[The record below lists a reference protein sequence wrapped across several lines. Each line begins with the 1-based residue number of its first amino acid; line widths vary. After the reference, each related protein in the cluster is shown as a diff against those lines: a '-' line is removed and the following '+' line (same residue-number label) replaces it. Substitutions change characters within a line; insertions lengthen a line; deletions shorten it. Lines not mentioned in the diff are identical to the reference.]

1 MACRVVKFSI
11 HLTEKRPT
19 MPGSGTIIFS
29 TSIPTKL
36 SVLFALPLLALA
48 AACQRGPAAP
58 AGPAMQAMPVQVHIV
73 QAQKIFDSSEYLA
86 ILKSR
91 HSATINPQVEGQIT
105 RIFVKSG
112 DRVKAGTPILQI
124 DPVKQQ
130 ATLGSQE
137 ASRAAQEANLRYA
150 QTQLERERKLFEAGV
165 VSKQEFDNAQTNHDA
180 AVAQLKSLG
189 EQVNQ
194 QQVELHYYR
203 VAAPMAGIIGDI
215 PVRQGDRVAVTT
227 LLTTVDEPGSLEAY
241 IYIPAE
247 RGKDVRVGLPVHLLD
262 ESGKPVSDARITFV
276 SPEVDNDTQTILAKA
291 SIENPKG
298 QLRVSQQMRAQV
310 IWSDH
315 LGPVVPVLSVS
326 RINGRF
332 FVFLATKDG
341 ANTVARQKGLT
352 IGDTVG
358 NDYVVLDGLKAG
370 DHLIVSGTQF
380 LQDGMP
386 VAEQIQ
392 NATAAPATDNSA
404 NGGGR

>member
-1 MACRVVKFSI
+1 M
-11 HLTEKRPT
+11 
-19 MPGSGTIIFS
+19 
-29 TSIPTKL
+29 KL
-36 SVLFALPLLALA
+36 AFCFPLPLLAIA
-48 AACQRGPAAP
+48 AACQKGPASA
-58 AGPAMQAMPVQVHIV
+58 AGPAMQAMPVQVQVV
-73 QAQKIFDSSEYLA
+73 QAQKIADSSEYLA

-91 HSATINPQVEGQIT
+91 HSAVINPQVEGQIT
-105 RIFVKSG
+105 KIFVKSG
-112 DRVKAGTPILQI
+112 DHVKAGSPILQI
-124 DPVKQQ
+124 DPLKQQ
-130 ATLGSQE
+130 ATVGSQE

-165 VSKQEFDNAQTNHDA
+165 VSKQEFDNAQTNRDA
-180 AVAQLKSLG
+180 ALAQLKSLG

-215 PVRQGDRVAVTT
+215 PVREGDRVAVTT

-241 IYIPAE
+241 IYVPAE
-247 RGKDVRVGLPVHLLD
+247 RGKDVRIGLPVHLLD

-291 SIENPKG
+291 SIENPKR

-310 IWSDH
+310 VWSNH
-315 LGPVVPVLSVS
+315 QGPVVPVLSVI

-332 FVFLATKDG
+332 FVFLAVKEAAGTF
-341 ANTVARQKGLT
+341 ARQKGLT

-358 NDYVVLDGLKAG
+358 NDYVVLDGLKPG

-386 VAEQIQ
+386 VVEQIQ
-392 NATAAPATDNSA
+392 NAATAPAADNSEKGA
-404 NGGGR
+404 GR

>member
-1 MACRVVKFSI
+1 M
-11 HLTEKRPT
+11 
-19 MPGSGTIIFS
+19 SGGGTRIPSNSVRLKLALCS
-29 TSIPTKL
+29 TL
-36 SVLFALPLLALA
+36 SLLALA
-48 AACQRGPAAP
+48 AACQKGPAGP
-58 AGPAMQAMPVQVHIV
+58 AGPAMQAMPVQVHVV
-73 QAQKIFDSSEYLA
+73 QAQKISDSSEYLA

-91 HSATINPQVEGQIT
+91 HSAAINPQVEGQIT
-105 RIFVKSG
+105 KIFVKSG
-112 DRVKAGTPILQI
+112 DRVKAGAPILQI
-124 DPVKQQ
+124 DPLKQQ

-137 ASRAAQEANLRYA
+137 ASRTAQEANLRYA

-165 VSKQEFDNAQTNHDA
+165 VSKQEFDNAQTNRDA

-215 PVRQGDRVAVTT
+215 PVREGDRVAVTT
-227 LLTTVDEPGSLEAY
+227 LLTTVDEPGTLEAY
-241 IYIPAE
+241 IYVPAE
-247 RGKDVRVGLPVHLLD
+247 RGKDIHLGLAVRLLD
-262 ESGKPVSDARITFV
+262 ESGKPVSDARVTFV

-310 IWSDH
+310 VWSNH
-315 LGPVVPVLSVS
+315 QGPVVPVLSVT
-326 RINGRF
+326 RISGRF
-332 FVFLATKDG
+332 FVFLAVKD
-341 ANTVARQKGLT
+341 ANGTFARQKGLT

-358 NDYVVLDGLKAG
+358 NDYVVLDGLKPG
-370 DHLIVSGTQF
+370 DHLIVSGSQF

-392 NATAAPATDNSA
+392 DATTAPAADKSEKGA
-404 NGGGR
+404 GR

>member
-1 MACRVVKFSI
+1 M
-11 HLTEKRPT
+11 
-19 MPGSGTIIFS
+19 SGGGTRIPSNSVRLKLALCS
-29 TSIPTKL
+29 TL
-36 SVLFALPLLALA
+36 SLLALA
-48 AACQRGPAAP
+48 AACQKGPAGP
-58 AGPAMQAMPVQVHIV
+58 AGPAMQAMPVQVHVV
-73 QAQKIFDSSEYLA
+73 QAQKISDSSEYLA

-91 HSATINPQVEGQIT
+91 HSAAINPQVEGQIT
-105 RIFVKSG
+105 KIFVKSG
-112 DRVKAGTPILQI
+112 DRVKAGAPILQI
-124 DPVKQQ
+124 DPLKQQ

-137 ASRAAQEANLRYA
+137 ASRTAQEANLRYA

-165 VSKQEFDNAQTNHDA
+165 VSKQEFDNAQTNRDA

-215 PVRQGDRVAVTT
+215 PVREGDRVAVTT
-227 LLTTVDEPGSLEAY
+227 LLTTVDEPGTLEAY
-241 IYIPAE
+241 IYVPAE
-247 RGKDVRVGLPVHLLD
+247 RGKDIHLGLAVRLLD
-262 ESGKPVSDARITFV
+262 ESGKPVSDARVTFV
-276 SPEVDNDTQTILAKA
+276 SPEVDNDTQTVLAKA

-310 IWSDH
+310 VWSNH
-315 LGPVVPVLSVS
+315 QGPVVPVLAVT
-326 RINGRF
+326 RISGRF
-332 FVFLATKDG
+332 FVFLAVKD
-341 ANTVARQKGLT
+341 ANGTFARQKGLT

-358 NDYVVLDGLKAG
+358 NDYVVLDGLKPG

-392 NATAAPATDNSA
+392 DAATAPAADKSEKGA
-404 NGGGR
+404 GR

>member
-1 MACRVVKFSI
+1 MS
-11 HLTEKRPT
+11 
-19 MPGSGTIIFS
+19 GSGTRISSNSVRF
-29 TSIPTKL
+29 KL
-36 SVLFALPLLALA
+36 ALCFLLPLLALA
-48 AACQRGPAAP
+48 AACQKGPAGPAA
-58 AGPAMQAMPVQVHIV
+58 PAMQAMPVQVQIV
-73 QAQKIFDSSEYLA
+73 QAQKISDSSEYLA

-91 HSATINPQVEGQIT
+91 HSAVINPQVEGQIT
-105 RIFVKSG
+105 KIFVKSG
-112 DRVKAGTPILQI
+112 DRVKAGTPLLQI
-124 DPVKQQ
+124 DPLKQQ
-130 ATLGSQE
+130 ATLGSQI
-137 ASRAAQEANLRYA
+137 ASHAAQEANLRYA

-165 VSKQEFDNAQTNHDA
+165 VSKQEFDNAQTAHDA

-203 VAAPMAGIIGDI
+203 VSAPMSGIIGDI
-215 PVRQGDRVAVTT
+215 PVREGDRVAVTT
-227 LLTTVDEPGSLEAY
+227 LLTTVDEPGTLEAY
-241 IYIPAE
+241 IYVPAE
-247 RGKDVRVGLPVHLLD
+247 RGKDLRVGLPVHLLD

-310 IWSDH
+310 VWNNH
-315 LGPVVPVLSVS
+315 QGPVVPVLSVT

-332 FVFLATKDG
+332 FVFVAVKESAGTF
-341 ANTVARQKGLT
+341 ARQKGLT

-392 NATAAPATDNSA
+392 NASASPAPGNPEKDAGHQA
-404 NGGGR
+404 R

>member
-1 MACRVVKFSI
+1 
-11 HLTEKRPT
+11 
-19 MPGSGTIIFS
+19 MPGSGT
-29 TSIPTKL
+29 TIPSN
-36 SVLFALPLLALA
+36 SVRLRLILCFFLPPLALA
-48 AACQRGPAAP
+48 AACKKGPAAP
-58 AGPAMQAMPVQVHIV
+58 AGPAMQAMPVQVKVV
-73 QAQKIFDSSEYLA
+73 QSQKISDSSEYLA

-91 HSATINPQVEGQIT
+91 HSAVINPQVEGQIT
-105 RIFVKSG
+105 KIFVKSG
-112 DRVKAGTPILQI
+112 DHVKAGAPLLQI
-124 DPVKQQ
+124 DPLKQQ

-194 QQVELHYYR
+194 QQVELRYYR

-215 PVRQGDRVAVTT
+215 PVREGDRVAVTT
-227 LLTTVDEPGSLEAY
+227 MLTTVDEPGSLEAY

-247 RGKDVRVGLPVHLLD
+247 RGKDVHLGLPVHLLD
-262 ESGKPVSDARITFV
+262 ESGKPLSDAHITFV

-310 IWSDH
+310 VWSNH
-315 LGPVVPVLSVS
+315 QGPVVPVLSVT
-326 RINGRF
+326 RISGRF
-332 FVFLATKDG
+332 FVFLAVKDASG
-341 ANTVARQKGLT
+341 TVARQKGLT

-358 NDYVVLDGLKAG
+358 NDYVVLDGLKPG

-386 VAEQIQ
+386 VVEQIQ
-392 NATAAPATDNSA
+392 NASAAPAADKPEKGA
-404 NGGGR
+404 GH

>member
-1 MACRVVKFSI
+1 
-11 HLTEKRPT
+11 
-19 MPGSGTIIFS
+19 MPGSGKR
-29 TSIPTKL
+29 IPRISRPFKL
-36 SVLFALPLLALA
+36 ALCFTLPLLTLA
-48 AACQRGPAAP
+48 AACQKGPAGP
-58 AGPAMQAMPVQVHIV
+58 AGPAMQAMPVQVHVV
-73 QAQKIFDSSEYLA
+73 QAQTISDSSEYLA

-91 HSATINPQVEGQIT
+91 HSAVINPQVEGQIT
-105 RIFVKSG
+105 KIFVKSG
-112 DRVKAGTPILQI
+112 DHVKAGTPILQI
-124 DPVKQQ
+124 DPLKQQ
-130 ATLGSQE
+130 ATLGSQQ
-137 ASRAAQEANLRYA
+137 ASHAAQEANLRYA

-165 VSKQEFDNAQTNHDA
+165 VSKQEFDNAQTAFDA

-215 PVRQGDRVAVTT
+215 PVREGDRVAVTT

-241 IYIPAE
+241 IYVPAE
-247 RGKDVRVGLPVHLLD
+247 RGKDIRVGLPVHLLD
-262 ESGKPVSDARITFV
+262 ESGKTVSDARITFV
-276 SPEVDNDTQTILAKA
+276 SPEVDNDTQTVLAKA

-310 IWSDH
+310 VWSNH
-315 LGPVVPVLSVS
+315 QGPVVPVLSVT

-332 FVFLATKDG
+332 FVFLAVKDG
-341 ANTVARQKGLT
+341 AGTVARQKGLT

-358 NDYVVLDGLKAG
+358 NDYVVVDGLKPG

-386 VAEQIQ
+386 VAEQIE
-392 NATAAPATDNSA
+392 NAAAAPAPNA
-404 NGGGR
+404 PEKGAGR

>member
-1 MACRVVKFSI
+1 
-11 HLTEKRPT
+11 
-19 MPGSGTIIFS
+19 MPGSGTR
-29 TSIPTKL
+29 IPSSSL
-36 SVLFALPLLALA
+36 RLRLILCFFLPLLALA
-48 AACQRGPAAP
+48 AACKKDPPAL
-58 AGPAMQAMPVQVHIV
+58 AGSATQAMPVQVHVV
-73 QAQKIFDSSEYLA
+73 QAQKISDSSEYLA

-91 HSATINPQVEGQIT
+91 HSAVINPQVEGQIT
-105 RIFVKSG
+105 KIFVKSG
-112 DRVKAGTPILQI
+112 DHVKAGAPILQI
-124 DPVKQQ
+124 DPLKQQ
-130 ATLGSQE
+130 ATVGSQE
-137 ASRAAQEANLRYA
+137 ASRAAQEANLRFA

-165 VSKQEFDNAQTNHDA
+165 VSKQEFDNAQTNRDA
-180 AVAQLKSLG
+180 ALAQLKSLG

-194 QQVELHYYR
+194 QQVELRYYR

-247 RGKDVRVGLPVHLLD
+247 RGKDVHVGLPVHLLG

-310 IWSDH
+310 VWSNH
-315 LGPVVPVLSVS
+315 QGPVVPVLAVT
-326 RINGRF
+326 RISGRF
-332 FVFLATKDG
+332 FVFLAVKDVAG
-341 ANTVARQKGLT
+341 TVARQKGLT

-358 NDYVVLDGLKAG
+358 NDYVVLDGLKPG

-386 VAEQIQ
+386 VVEQIQ
-392 NATAAPATDNSA
+392 NATAEPAADKPEKGA
-404 NGGGR
+404 GR